1 MRHFIQTS
9 NEKPD
14 MRRLI
19 NEYGDSILRMCHL
32 YLHDI
37 HLAEDAV
44 QDTYIKVYEKWGQFR
59 GDCSEKTWIA
69 SIAIN
74 VCKSQRRS
82 VWFKNRLLQTEVG
95 SEQGQEDPP
104 IWDDSLLQEIVG
116 LPPKYREVI
125 LLFYYQEMKTKEI
138 AAALHI
144 SESAVSVRLNRARQ
158 QLRKSLKGWYYDE

>member
-1 MRHFIQTS
+1 MTHFKQTS

-14 MRRLI
+14 MHRLI

-32 YLHDI
+32 YLQDI

-59 GDCSEKTWIA
+59 GDCLEKTWIT

-82 VWFKNRLLQTEVG
+82 RWFKNRLHQTDVTNELG
-95 SEQGQEDPP
+95 KEDPP
-104 IWDDSLLQEIVG
+104 IWDDSLLQEIVS

-125 LLFYYQEMKTKEI
+125 LLFYYQELKTKEI
-138 AAALHI
+138 AIALHI
-144 SESAVSVRLNRARQ
+144 SESTVSVRLNRARQ
-158 QLRKSLKGWYYDE
+158 QLKKSLKGWYYDE

>member
-1 MRHFIQTS
+1 MTHFKQTS

-14 MRRLI
+14 MHRLI
-19 NEYGDSILRMCHL
+19 NEYGDNILRMCHL
-32 YLHDI
+32 YLQDI

-59 GDCSEKTWIA
+59 GDCLEKTWIT

-82 VWFKNRLLQTEVG
+82 RWFKNRLHQTDVTNELG
-95 SEQGQEDPP
+95 KEDPP
-104 IWDDSLLQEIVG
+104 IWDDSLLQEIVS

-125 LLFYYQEMKTKEI
+125 LLFYYQELKTKEI
-138 AAALHI
+138 AIALHI
-144 SESAVSVRLNRARQ
+144 SESTVSVRLNRARQ
-158 QLRKSLKGWYYDE
+158 QLKKSLKGWYYDE